1 MAETDTQIG
10 ENFINKF
17 VRATDEE
24 LENWVIAIQAA
35 QTMATRY
42 QEDMAVLSDYRVVK
56 LKTNDEP
63 PLEIIRWDIS

>member
-1 MAETDTQIG
+1 MAETDIPTG
-10 ENFINKF
+10 ENFISRL

-24 LENWVIAIQAA
+24 VENWVIAIQAA
-35 QTMATRY
+35 QAMATRH

-63 PLEIIRWDIS
+63 PLEIIRYCP